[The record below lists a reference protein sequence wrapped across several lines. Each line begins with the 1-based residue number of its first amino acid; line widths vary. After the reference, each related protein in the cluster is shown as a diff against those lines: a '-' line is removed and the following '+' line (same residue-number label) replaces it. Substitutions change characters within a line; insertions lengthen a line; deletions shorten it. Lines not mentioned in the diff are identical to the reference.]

1 MQSILTITLVYS
13 STNFEVAIKT
23 ENLALQKLSDLT
35 QPQPIDEWYY
45 NASYNATKLKE
56 IEVGLAEFA
65 LI

>member
-1 MQSILTITLVYS
+1 MKEKDCMQSILTITLVYS

-45 NASYNATKLKE
+45 NAPPN
-56 IEVGLAEFA
+56 
-65 LI
+65 